1 MDSFWPYYVWLI
13 KIIFMSFALDILTN
27 KPVISFDE
35 LLLAKY
41 EIDNSVIRDS
51 EDIKESS

>member
-1 MDSFWPYYVWLI
+1 VFIYTLATMNNLFCI
-13 KIIFMSFALDILTN
+13 EILEE

-41 EIDNSVIRDS
+41 EIDNSVISNNENS
-51 EDIKESS
+51 EESS

>member
-1 MDSFWPYYVWLI
+1 MNNLFCI
-13 KIIFMSFALDILTN
+13 EILEE

-51 EDIKESS
+51 EDNKKSS

>member
-35 LLLAKY
+35 LLL
-41 EIDNSVIRDS
+41 IRSVIRDS
-51 EDIKESS
+51 EDTKESS

>member
-27 KPVISFDE
+27 KPVICFDE
-35 LLLAKY
+35 LLLVKY
-41 EIDNSVIRDS
+41 EIDKKQIDEN
-51 EDIKESS
+51 IKEHS

>member
-1 MDSFWPYYVWLI
+1 MDSFWPYYIWLI
-13 KIIFMSFALDILTN
+13 KVISVNFALDILTN
-27 KPVISFDE
+27 KPVICFDE

-51 EDIKESS
+51 EDTKESS